1 MLYTGA
7 MLAIGVIGKRR
18 VKHADDFA
26 TARGSYGPVV
36 LAFAFA
42 ATTASGATFLGGPGL
57 AYEWGTPTIWVNF
70 LYPIGVYFGVLISMR
85 LIATSGNRFG
95 NRSIPEYL
103 GDRYQSDGIRI
114 VISLLSLVLFFYIVG
129 QLVSGLV
136 MFEVMLGMP
145 KMWAL
150 IVTSSVLLIYVVMG
164 GAHADI
170 LTDSAQGVMM
180 LILAA
185 VVIVLFVFGVGVEGG
200 LAGLFS
206 NLDAQDD
213 NLVGVLNPSTPLY
226 HSWWSIVC
234 IPLAHIPLGLLPHL
248 GNKLWALKNTGQQ
261 RSFIKLAFTFGLT
274 LGMLGLG
281 GLVARALVGDSLYDE
296 GANPNEA
303 LPILFIEL
311 FPTWLAALVGVGILA
326 AIMSTADGLV
336 VSSSQIIANDLY
348 RRTFARRLAPDATE
362 EQQDRME
369 LRISRWATVV
379 VLILCTLLAWLFMG
393 RNIALIVWIG
403 VGGMMAAFAG
413 PLVLG
418 ALWKGVT
425 RRGAYAGLISG
436 FATFA
441 ILHGDVLNPAWV
453 EGAGVLHTIV
463 SWLAGEGPN
472 PVSCAAIGE
481 GVGVVVTFFGIQ
493 NDRAI
498 AGGTCRRRSSAAR
511 TSGRVSKH
519 DWPVLCAG
527 SWEVLD
533 PEGEIQ
539 RCGSNVAP
547 KPALVRKRLVF
558 RQV

>member
-1 MLYTGA
+1 MTLIAWSWLFLVLYTGA
-7 MLAIGVIGKRR
+7 MLVIGVIGKRR

-95 NRSIPEYL
+95 NRSIPEFL
-103 GDRYQSDGIRI
+103 GDRYQSNGIR
-114 VISLLSLVLFFYIVG
+114 VLISLLSLVLFFYIVG

-180 LILAA
+180 LILAT

-200 LAGLFS
+200 LAGLFN

-213 NLVGVLNPSTPLY
+213 NLVGALNKSTPLY
-226 HSWWSIVC
+226 HSWWSIIC

-248 GNKLWALKNTGQQ
+248 GNKLWALKDTGQQ
-261 RSFIKLAFTFGLT
+261 RSFIKLAFAFGLT

-369 LRISRWATVV
+369 LRISRWSTVV

-441 ILHGDVLNPAWV
+441 ILHGGVLNPAWV
-453 EGAGVLHTIV
+453 EGAGVLQTIV

-472 PVSCAAIGE
+472 PISCAAIGE
-481 GVGVVVTFFGIQ
+481 GVGVVVTFV
-493 NDRAI
+493 
-498 AGGTCRRRSSAAR
+498 
-511 TSGRVSKH
+511 VSKMTA
-519 DWPVLCAG
+519 PL
-527 SWEVLD
+527 
-533 PEGEIQ
+533 PEEHVDAIFSGEDVTPGQ
-539 RCGSNVAP
+539 QA
-547 KPALVRKRLVF
+547 
-558 RQV
+558 

>member
-1 MLYTGA
+1 MTLIAWSWLFLVLYTGA

-95 NRSIPEYL
+95 NRSIPEFL
-103 GDRYQSDGIRI
+103 GDRYQSNGIR
-114 VISLLSLVLFFYIVG
+114 VLISLLSLVLFFYIVG

-226 HSWWSIVC
+226 HSWWSIIC

-281 GLVARALVGDSLYDE
+281 GLLARALVGDSLYDE

-369 LRISRWATVV
+369 LRISRWSTVV

-441 ILHGDVLNPAWV
+441 ILHGGVLNPAWV

-481 GVGVVVTFFGIQ
+481 GVGVVMTFVVSKLTAPLPEEHVEAVFSGE
-493 NDRAI
+493 DV
-498 AGGTCRRRSSAAR
+498 G
-511 TSGRVSKH
+511 SGRQ
-519 DWPVLCAG
+519 A
-527 SWEVLD
+527 
-533 PEGEIQ
+533 
-539 RCGSNVAP
+539 
-547 KPALVRKRLVF
+547 
-558 RQV
+558 